1 MLSRGD
7 FLLFHCGDM
16 GTTFYDIIDYCSPRV
31 IRAEDNLYIYKWFH
45 MICVDSRAL
54 AGGVK
59 MGTKQG
65 YDILMM

>member
-1 MLSRGD
+1 
-7 FLLFHCGDM
+7 
-16 GTTFYDIIDYCSPRV
+16 V

-45 MICVDSRAL
+45 MIWVDSRAL

-65 YDILMM
+65 YDIDDVIL